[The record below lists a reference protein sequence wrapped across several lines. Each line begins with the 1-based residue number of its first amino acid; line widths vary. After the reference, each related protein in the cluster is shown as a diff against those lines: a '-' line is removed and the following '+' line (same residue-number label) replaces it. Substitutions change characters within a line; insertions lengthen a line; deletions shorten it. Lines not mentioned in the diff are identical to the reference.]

1 MTIVLIV
8 LAVFFTAFMAYKMV
22 APFLDSQEAQLRSEL
37 LDEDMRRVEELVAL
51 KTMYMGNLRE
61 LEFDLETDKIAKEDY
76 VQLKKR
82 YERRTAGIMREL
94 DELHGG
100 RDWRD
105 KIDAELERRQ
115 LDVAKAPKALPAKK
129 TPDTII
135 CPSCGANNS
144 ADARFCSQC
153 ATSLAPEP
161 SATPLSPPPAA
172 APSATTEVH

>member
-22 APFLDSQEAQLRSEL
+22 SPFLETQEAQLRSEL

-61 LEFDLETDKIAKEDY
+61 LEFDLETDKIAQEDY

-105 KIDAELERRQ
+105 KIDAELTRRQ
-115 LDVAKAPKALPAKK
+115 LGADAAPSTPVPA
-129 TPDTII
+129 PDPISDEVI
-135 CPSCGANNS
+135 CPGCGAGMTV
-144 ADARFCSQC
+144 DAVFCSQC
-153 ATSLAPEP
+153 AT
-161 SATPLSPPPAA
+161 PLSSPKAVTEV
-172 APSATTEVH
+172 ATTEVH